1 MRAGETMERQG
12 DADSM
17 KSEASHEPGA
27 HEPGPRDRRPV
38 RLHRRLARTDLAS
51 VGEVRCALRE
61 FLRYRWKE
69 EPAQVAE
76 LLLSEL
82 VTNALIHTPHGAAVT
97 VSMAPARLRVEV
109 RDFMSGLPLSYVPAA
124 DDGTHGRG
132 LLLVRSLA
140 DAWGVGAHALG
151 KVVWFELDGER
162 S

>member
-1 MRAGETMERQG
+1 MARQG

-17 KSEASHEPGA
+17 KGGASHEPGA
-27 HEPGPRDRRPV
+27 HGREARDRQPV
-38 RLHRRLARTDLAS
+38 RLHRRLAHTDLAA
-51 VGEVRCALRE
+51 VGEVRHALRE

-82 VTNALIHTPHGAAVT
+82 ATNALIHTRHGAVVT
-97 VSMAPARLRVEV
+97 VSVAPAKLRVEV
-109 RDFMSGLPLSYVPAA
+109 RDFVSGLPLSYVPDA

-132 LLLVRSLA
+132 LLLVQRLA

-162 S
+162 P

>member
-17 KSEASHEPGA
+17 NGEASHEPGA
-27 HEPGPRDRRPV
+27 QDGQPV
-38 RLHRRLARTDLAS
+38 RLRRRLAHTDLAS

-82 VTNALIHTPHGAAVT
+82 VTNALIHTRHGAVVT
-97 VSMAPARLRVEV
+97 VSVAPAKLRVEV
-109 RDFMSGLPLSYVPAA
+109 RDFVSGLPLSYVPDA

-132 LLLVRSLA
+132 LFLVRSLA
-140 DAWGVGAHALG
+140 DAWGVAAHTLG

-162 S
+162 P

>member
-1 MRAGETMERQG
+1 MQAGETMERQG

-17 KSEASHEPGA
+17 NGEASHEQGA
-27 HEPGPRDRRPV
+27 QDRQPV
-38 RLHRRLARTDLAS
+38 RLHRRLAHTDLAA
-51 VGEVRCALRE
+51 VGEARCALRE

-82 VTNALIHTPHGAAVT
+82 VTNALIHTRYGAVVT
-97 VSMAPARLRVEV
+97 ASVAPAKLRVEV
-109 RDFMSGLPLSYVPAA
+109 RDFVSGLPLSYVPNA

-132 LLLVRSLA
+132 LFLVQSLA
-140 DAWGVGAHALG
+140 DAWGVAAHALG

-162 S
+162 P